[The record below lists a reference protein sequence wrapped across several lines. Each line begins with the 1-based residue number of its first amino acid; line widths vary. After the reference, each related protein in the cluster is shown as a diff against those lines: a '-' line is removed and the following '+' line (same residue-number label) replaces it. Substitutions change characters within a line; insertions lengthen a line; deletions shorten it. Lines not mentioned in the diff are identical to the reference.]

1 MRVIS
6 KEYQAILDKSSA
18 WNYIQNTPKPD
29 FSELDKEVAKFER
42 WIKKEHKKDR
52 QLLREATRKWLLNFL
67 SLIHTRDCLAK
78 YVGVNSLYIYALPET
93 RLIEYYKKLGF
104 TRLPKKQ
111 EQFVQYH
118 VKPQYDEG
126 CVFMYQTL

>member
-42 WIKKEHKKDR
+42 WIAKEHKKDR
-52 QLLREATRKWLLNFL
+52 QLLREA
-67 SLIHTRDCLAK
+67 
-78 YVGVNSLYIYALPET
+78 G
-93 RLIEYYKKLGF
+93 KK
-104 TRLPKKQ
+104 
-111 EQFVQYH
+111 
-118 VKPQYDEG
+118 
-126 CVFMYQTL
+126 

>member
-1 MRVIS
+1 MPIIQICVILIYINGGYGMRVIS

-52 QLLREATRKWLLNFL
+52 QLLREATDK
-67 SLIHTRDCLAK
+67 
-78 YVGVNSLYIYALPET
+78 
-93 RLIEYYKKLGF
+93 
-104 TRLPKKQ
+104 
-111 EQFVQYH
+111 
-118 VKPQYDEG
+118 
-126 CVFMYQTL
+126 